1 LFDYIRRA
9 MPLTAP
15 QSLTDAE
22 VYGLVAYLLSIDGIV
37 AADARLD
44 GAALS
49 RVDMPNRRGFVSL
62 QARRFD
68 GNVDRVTSARAK
80 GECR

>member
-1 LFDYIRRA
+1 

-44 GAALS
+44 ASALT
-49 RVDMPNRRGFVSL
+49 RVDMPNRNGFVTL
-62 QARRFD
+62 EGRGFD
-68 GNVDRVTSARAK
+68 GNGDGTTSARAK
-80 GECR
+80 GARP